1 MKKAESWFWILE
13 DGTVYSAE
21 QVEHKFDDLVKKV
34 IKRRA
39 LNAVRDEINERK
51 KFPILPGDVFDG
63 IGAVEV
69 DYDIEKSEVRLNKT
83 FWYLGNED
91 LADALEKLEPRE
103 KEYVELSFLMEWK
116 PEEIAKHFCV
126 TVEYVYLLRHRILGK
141 LRKWMEDED
150 GTPKL

>member
-1 MKKAESWFWILE
+1 MKKAESWFWILA

-21 QVEHKFDDLVKKV
+21 QVENKFDDLVKKV

-103 KEYVELSFLMEWK
+103 KEYLELSFLEGWNA
-116 PEEIAKHFCV
+116 EEIAKYFHV
-126 TVEYVYLLRHRILGK
+126 TTEYIYVLRNRILRK
-141 LRKWMEDED
+141 LRRLMEDED
-150 GTPKL
+150 GKTKL

>member
-1 MKKAESWFWILE
+1 MKKVKSWFWILE
-13 DGTVYSAE
+13 DGSSFSAE
-21 QVEHKFDDLVKKV
+21 QVERKFDDL
-34 IKRRA
+34 IKMSIKHKA

-51 KFPILPGDVFDG
+51 KFPVCPGDVFDG
-63 IGAVEV
+63 IGAVDA
-69 DYDIEKSEVRLNKT
+69 DYDIEKSEVRLNNT
-83 FWYLGNED
+83 FWYLRNEY

-103 KEYVELSFLMEWK
+103 KEYVELSFLREWK